1 LKQVVIEVHVQPGAS
16 RSEVVGL
23 HDGRLKIR
31 LRARAVEGQAN
42 AALVEFL
49 AAELGVA
56 RSSVRIAAGLT
67 SRRKR
72 VIIEGLTGELPWK
85 MPTGSTTSRP

>member
-1 LKQVVIEVHVQPGAS
+1 LKHLVIEVHVQPGAS

-56 RSSVRIAAGLT
+56 RRDIRIDAGLT

-72 VIIEGLTGELPWK
+72 VIVEGFTGELPWK
-85 MPTGSTTSRP
+85 MPTGSTPSKT